1 MRCCCMLVFV
11 LLLRVHSLPLPIL
24 LPSSLSLLTSDA
36 ALKVLKEAAR
46 DAGFDAALL
55 AEAEEEAVAA
65 AGAKAEDYEE
75 EEVEEALANLLSLD
89 DLLLLN
95 KPATSFLDRAQ
106 VTNDTTTNTTEAAD
120 AATSDTPLIPGM
132 LLALR
137 DMNMTATEAERLRS
151 EARTAAMQAIRDV
164 AREAGI
170 EDRVQGNTN
179 LEALFNNIA
188 SAAGTG
194 EAAATTGDAAV
205 ATTTTTLA
213 SNRMLHHE
221 EYHEDEDE
229 DYMGHRQLAGR
240 WSYDDDGEKLAH
252 EHEWDEAY
260 FPEGSVGGRRSFEDY
275 NKHGTHGSLGKRGH
289 MSGYE
294 GADKHDRQLWNY
306 YSGRKTEGYG
316 GSDGEDEAFW
326 EDDFFAEAQNRRQGK
341 RGQHSY

>member
-1 MRCCCMLVFV
+1 MSECKLSVCLSLISTACAVT
-11 LLLRVHSLPLPIL
+11 HSLSTL
-24 LPSSLSLLTSDA
+24 LPSFLPPSNSDA

-55 AEAEEEAVAA
+55 AEAEEEAEAA

-95 KPATSFLDRAQ
+95 KPATSFLDRTQ
-106 VTNDTTTNTTEAAD
+106 VTNDTAANSTEAAD
-120 AATSDTPLIPGM
+120 AATSDTPLIQGM

-164 AREAGI
+164 AREAGV
-170 EDRVQGNTN
+170 EDRIQGNTN

-194 EAAATTGDAAV
+194 AEAATTGGAA
-205 ATTTTTLA
+205 AATMTTTPAGT
-213 SNRMLHHE
+213 RMLHHE

-229 DYMGHRQLAGR
+229 GDYNGHRQLAGR
-240 WSYDDDGEKLAH
+240 WSYDDEEEKHAH
-252 EHEWDEAY
+252 EYEWDEAY
-260 FPEGSVGGRRSFEDY
+260 FPEGGARGHRSFEDY
-275 NKHGTHGSLGKRGH
+275 NKHGTHGSLGKRG
-289 MSGYE
+289 
-294 GADKHDRQLWNY
+294 KHDRQLWNY
-306 YSGRKTEGYG
+306 YSGRKTEGWG

-326 EDDFFAEAQNRRQGK
+326 EDEFFAEAQNRRQGK
-341 RGQHSY
+341 QGHHSH